1 MAVDPNE
8 NYLITGEQLE
18 DLGSRVLSATSPID
32 SSRIDTTSLAVYEKI
47 YTYTVSTN
55 MTQKQLMVI
64 PVDFEDYDKI
74 IFDFV
79 GTATAN
85 SGWCSLWTT
94 ATGSGS
100 HQETYQ
106 IGSEWSGNST
116 ISNIFRSSSEI
127 CAIYYDG
134 IGSGI
139 VSGGVNVTFTIPDAT
154 GYATFVAEAI
164 GGPNGGIYAQRLS
177 GRMRVDQV
185 QNMHYIHF
193 ELPAVAA
200 GGEIRVYGIP
210 KNSA

>member
-32 SSRIDTTSLAVYEKI
+32 SDRIDTTSLAVYEKI
-47 YTYTVSTN
+47 YTYTVPTN
-55 MTQKQLMVI
+55 MTQKQEMVI

-79 GTATAN
+79 GTATVN
-85 SGWCSLWTT
+85 SGWCGFWTT
-94 ATGSGS
+94 ATGSSS

-106 IGSEWSGNST
+106 IGFEWSGNST
-116 ISNIFRSSSEI
+116 ISNTFRSRPEI
-127 CAIYYDG
+127 CAINYDG

-139 VSGGVNVTFTIPDAT
+139 VSGGINATFTIPNAT
-154 GYATFVAEAI
+154 GYATFIAEAI
-164 GGPNGGIYAQRLS
+164 SGPNGGLYVQRFS
-177 GRMRVDQV
+177 GRMKSDQV
-185 QNMHYIHF
+185 QDMHYIHF

-210 KNSA
+210 KSSA